1 MVRLLNFAKGKGTSG
16 AATGDGVSPPD
27 AIGATAA
34 VDEEDPVDLEDMQGM
49 QGDMMTE
56 SVDIDT
62 IFSSK
67 KSGESVAERAIL
79 ESKN

>member
-1 MVRLLNFAKGKGTSG
+1 MVRLLNFAKGKGSSG

-34 VDEEDPVDLEDMQGM
+34 TNEEDPVDLEEMQGM